1 MAFVRLRSR
10 QRTVSR
16 FLCCSG
22 RVSASLSN
30 ELVQKLFV
38 EKLFMGSR
46 KFTGE
51 SGLAVRI
58 GQNGAAAEG
67 AVPMAVERE
76 DRDLAGFV
84 NEEAPVNLHVRVNAA
99 VDPPAELAE
108 MVIGDERLDES
119 APTTP
124 DCAEERIDLSGLHGR
139 NFDLKFSGVNGSASK
154 RMRLDS
160 PIYSQIDDLKEKHIA
175 AAWEHWRR
183 LGAPRLHVAP
193 MVDQSELPFRM
204 MCRKYGATAAYTPM
218 LHSRLFVQD
227 HKYRKEFSTCPE
239 DRPLFVQF
247 CANNPDTLLEAGR
260 LVEGVCD
267 YVDLNLGCPQRI
279 AKRGNYGAFLMDNLP
294 LVEALVKKLSSNLK
308 TPVSCKIRLFPDIKD
323 TLAYARMLE
332 EAGCS
337 LLAVHGR
344 TRDQKNGKL
353 IRADWEAI
361 REVREVLRI
370 PVLANGNIRW
380 LEDVQMCIAATGVEG
395 VLSAESILENPAMFG
410 GYRPLA
416 EVVSSGTDASSDG
429 DESFGSSA
437 EHSSGEILA
446 GFQKTVDERVL
457 CLEYLDLCEKYP
469 VPMRMVRGHV
479 HKILGNYWFRHH
491 PAFREELNKQFKL
504 TVEWLKDLVQRMMAL
519 PPPQAGKPIIPGE
532 DTKAVING
540 IMNAEHGPEPSHVR
554 TTDAQRSV
562 LNGVC

>member
-1 MAFVRLRSR
+1 MAFALLRPR
-10 QRTVSR
+10 EGTLGR
-16 FLCCSG
+16 FFCFSG
-22 RVSASLSN
+22 RGSAFFCN
-30 ELVQKLFV
+30 EVVQKLFV
-38 EKLFMGSR
+38 QKLLMGSR
-46 KFTGE
+46 TFT
-51 SGLAVRI
+51 
-58 GQNGAAAEG
+58 
-67 AVPMAVERE
+67 
-76 DRDLAGFV
+76 
-84 NEEAPVNLHVRVNAA
+84 
-99 VDPPAELAE
+99 ELAE
-108 MVIGDERLDES
+108 MAIGDERVDES

-139 NFDLKFSGVNGSASK
+139 NFDLKFTGANGSASK
-154 RMRLDS
+154 RMRLES
-160 PIYSQIDDLKEKHIA
+160 PIYSQIDNLKEKHFA

-183 LGAPRLHVAP
+183 LGAPKLHVAP

-218 LHSRLFVQD
+218 LHSRLYVQD
-227 HKYRKEFSTCPE
+227 YKYRKEFTTCLE

-260 LVEGVCD
+260 LVEGSCD

-294 LVEALVKKLSSNLK
+294 LVEALVRKLSSNLI

-323 TLAYARMLE
+323 TLAYAHMLE
-332 EAGCS
+332 DAGCS

-361 REVREVLRI
+361 RKVREALRI

-380 LEDVQMCIAATGVEG
+380 LQDVEECIAATGVEG

-416 EVVSSGTDASSDG
+416 EVLNAGTEANTDG
-429 DESFGSSA
+429 DQSVGRFV
-437 EHSSGEILA
+437 EHSSEPA
-446 GFQKTVDERVL
+446 GFQKTIDERVL

-479 HKILGNYWFRHH
+479 HKMLGNYWFRHH
-491 PAFREELNKQFKL
+491 PDFREELNKQFKL
-504 TVEWLKDLVQRMMAL
+504 TVVWLKDLLQRMMVL
-519 PPPQAGKPIIPGE
+519 PLPQTRSNIPAE
-532 DTKAVING
+532 DTKTAVNG
-540 IMNAEHGPEPSHVR
+540 VMTGQHDAEPSTLR
-554 TTDAQRSV
+554 TVDDERSL
-562 LNGVC
+562 LNGGSV